1 MSLVMNQESPKIM
14 FNKKKEEL
22 CVGQMLNGVMII
34 GEDKGDHLENPIQ
47 FTYQQEYDK
56 YDEYN
61 MPAPDAKVTGVGFRS
76 APVGD
81 PILCKKAFALEGVPE
96 IQKFILSPIPK
107 SMLMVCNK
115 LSDIEIGGH
124 LFSMYAD
131 TMTKVNTFP
140 VAPKKDGN
148 GSIIQ

>member
-1 MSLVMNQESPKIM
+1 MSLILNQESPKIM

-34 GEDKGDHLENPIQ
+34 GEDMGDHLENTIQ

-61 MPAPDAKVTGVGFRS
+61 MPTQDAKITGIGFRS

-81 PILCKKAFALEGVPE
+81 PILSKKANALEGIPE
-96 IQKFILSPIPK
+96 IQKFILSSIPK

-140 VAPKKDGN
+140 VVPKDANKP
-148 GSIIQ
+148 IIQ